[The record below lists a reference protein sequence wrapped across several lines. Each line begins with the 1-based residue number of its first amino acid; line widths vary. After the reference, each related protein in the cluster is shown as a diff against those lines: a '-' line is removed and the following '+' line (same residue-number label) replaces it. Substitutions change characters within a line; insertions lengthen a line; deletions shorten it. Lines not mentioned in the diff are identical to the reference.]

1 MAYVIALNVETRDAV
16 ETYPTVPKPITVD
29 WTGVPINCG
38 TVDPLI
44 VDMLSARVERIGAW
58 TREAERKLVDPVK
71 AVGTAKPLMVE
82 TTSWDVQTAP
92 EAVRRPVLIWRD
104 EIDVVM
110 ISPILMKPLLEP
122 IARESTT
129 REEM

>member
-71 AVGTAKPLMVE
+71 AVGTARPLMEE

-92 EAVRRPVLIWRD
+92 EAVKRPVLIWRD
-104 EIDVVM
+104 EMDVVM